1 MSAGTSTAKLESAL
15 NSSLLLRSFGVR
27 RNFSSRRRTKTVLVT
42 LGRVPMNTTQGA
54 VPTLVAGLGL
64 LIPASIGLLG
74 SGTPTMLSPFPALT
88 VLPAF
93 LFGKAAVAVPTLL
106 FFAWHPGLFRGE
118 PRIPTRS
125 YALFIVVAILSV
137 IYFVESWKWG
147 LEYQGSRFTHLV
159 CIVNVACV
167 ASIGLAFARSWK
179 GASTFKYSLFLHWIL
194 FAWLAWCAFPYLGEL
209 P

>member
-1 MSAGTSTAKLESAL
+1 MARLESAS
-15 NSSLLLRSFGVR
+15 NSLLRLRISGAR
-27 RNFSSRRRTKTVLVT
+27 RNFSSRRRTKAVLVT
-42 LGRVPMNTTQGA
+42 LEKSPLSTTKRA
-54 VPTLVAGLGL
+54 IPTLVAGLGL

-74 SGTPTMLSPFPALT
+74 SGAPTMLCPLPALT

-93 LFGKAAVAVPTLL
+93 LLSAKVAVAVPTLL

-118 PRIPTRS
+118 PRVPTRS
-125 YALFIVVAILSV
+125 YALFVVATILSV

-159 CIVNVACV
+159 CIVNIACV
-167 ASIGLAFARSWK
+167 TSLGLAFARSWK
-179 GASTFKYSLFLHWIL
+179 GASTFKYSLFVHWIL
-194 FAWLAWCAFPYLGEL
+194 FAWLAWYAFPYLGEL